1 MINFTARTILR
12 KAISLDFTAKNYRS
26 LCLFPVG
33 DAAGD
38 SPRVRCRTC
47 SWLRTRAYCEKM
59 SGPSARRGLASPL
72 PVDLVLFRFYFSN
85 VFRTPPVPSKVR
97 AHATTRRGPFGT
109 QSVTIISVAT
119 TPLSFPLSLS
129 VSFSSSFSLVRMCVC
144 VYTHTQRASA
154 ISSQL
159 IARLDT
165 CPCATS

>member
-1 MINFTARTILR
+1 MANFTAQTILR

-26 LCLFPVG
+26 LCLFHVG

-59 SGPSARRGLASPL
+59 SGPSARRGFTSSL

-119 TPLSFPLSLS
+119 TPISFPLSLS
-129 VSFSSSFSLVRMCVC
+129 LFLTLFLSSCVCVC
-144 VYTHTQRASA
+144 VYTHTQRAST